1 MIEIPF
7 QKDGFAQTMK
17 PLISGLD
24 LDLEFENIESSLAK
38 VSVTCSKLL
47 GKELY
52 NKLCSGSA
60 SQDSGLQERATEY
73 LQRAMLHFAIYEHF
87 PYLMIRIGNDG
98 VTVTKSQD
106 KTTVFKYQED
116 DLKNNL
122 ITTGW
127 FWMNFLIK
135 FLNENKDAFPDWN
148 PDENINTD
156 IPIELTD
163 FEKWVGV
170 SDEYFFLS
178 AKWLIREVWNECVLS
193 RTPEPKKA
201 DTMTR
206 AVCYEVMGR
215 ACKRMPYMILPEPI
229 RKDTNN
235 EMGKNHAAQADKH
248 IRDTI
253 AGDYLRH
260 AGAYWTRWEVELNQA
275 ATEAQEQRLAR
286 KEYTRPIVSERDKFC
301 M

>member
-38 VSVTCSKLL
+38 VSVMCSKII
-47 GKELY
+47 GKDLY
-52 NKLCSGSA
+52 NNLCKGSA
-60 SQDSGLQERATEY
+60 SNDSTLQERAKEY

-87 PYLMIRIGNDG
+87 PYLVVRIGNDG
-98 VTVTKSQD
+98 VTVTKSD
-106 KTTVFKYQED
+106 TKTTVFKYQED
-116 DLKNNL
+116 ELKNNL

-127 FWMNFLIK
+127 FWINCLIK
-135 FLNENKDAFPDWN
+135 FLDENKDKFQHWKPE
-148 PDENINTD
+148 ENVNTD
-156 IPIELTD
+156 IPIELED

-193 RTPEPKKA
+193 RSPEPKKE
-201 DTMTR
+201 DTMIK

-215 ACKRMPYMILPEPI
+215 ACKRMTYMMLPDPV
-229 RKDTNN
+229 RRDTNN
-235 EMGKNHAAQADKH
+235 EMGKNHAAQADTF
-248 IRDTI
+248 IREHV
-253 AGDYLRH
+253 AGEYLRH
-260 AGAYWTRWEVELNQA
+260 AQAYWTGWEVELNKQVSQ
-275 ATEAQEQRLAR
+275 EQEQRIAR
-286 KEYTRPIVSERDKFC
+286 KIYSRPNISENDSFC
-301 M
+301 F